1 MTGHVP
7 ANLLLTGRPGVG
19 KSTVIQRALEGV
31 SVRAGGFFTQE
42 LRVGGGVAVGRDR
55 LRSPGGRRVGFG
67 ITTLDGR
74 EGVLAH
80 VNIKG
85 PPRVSKYG
93 VNVDDIREVVVGAL
107 ARALQD
113 AELIVCDEMARMEL
127 LCREFAPM
135 VRRCLD
141 AETPVLG
148 TIQERRD
155 EFLDEVRARPDVR
168 LLEVTAANRD
178 DLADEVA
185 AWIEAACR

>member
-42 LRVGGGVAVGRDR
+42 LRE
-55 LRSPGGRRVGFG
+55 GGRRVGFG

-107 ARALQD
+107 ERALRD

-141 AETPVLG
+141 AETPLLG
-148 TIQERRD
+148 TIQQRRD
-155 EFLDEVRARPDVR
+155 DFLDAVRARSDVR
-168 LLEVTAANRD
+168 LLEVTPANRD

-185 AWIEAACR
+185 AWIEAPCR